1 MKFRRPGFQHFG
13 PDFAGGLT
21 TAIVSLPLALAFG
34 VASGAGPQAGLYGA
48 VIVGMFAALF
58 GSSSRLISEPT
69 GPMTVIMTSVVS
81 SLLAEHPE
89 QGMAMAFTVVML
101 AGLFQ
106 MLMGGLKLGKFIT
119 LMPYSVISGFMSGI
133 GVLLIVMQI
142 PPFLGVDP
150 PGGGTIG
157 VLKALPGMLSSLSWP
172 ELGLGALALGIL
184 FGFPSAWRKKCPPQ
198 LVALLVATGVSMLFL
213 EPDAVRRIGRIP
225 MGLPDFRFP
234 AFSGDMLSDIV
245 LDALVLGVLGSID
258 TLLTAMVADS
268 LTREYHDSDQ
278 ELVGQ
283 GIGNL
288 LSGLCGGLPGAG
300 ATMGTV
306 VNIQTGAK
314 TNLAGV
320 IRALILLAILLG
332 AAPLTGPIPMAV
344 LAAIALKV
352 GVDILDWSFM
362 QRVPHLS
369 RSSTFMMYV
378 VMFLT
383 VFVDLIMAVGVGVFI
398 ANLLTIKRLSDLSAN
413 DVRTIGLNEAGVELP
428 EEEQELM
435 ERAGGK
441 VLLFQLNGPMIFGV
455 AKAIAR
461 EHAAMRH
468 AKVLVIDLSNVPLLG
483 VTVCLSLENMV
494 KDAVGVGG
502 RVIVSGATGR
512 TRERLEK
519 FGFFKQQGLEE
530 RPERKSS
537 LVRALE
543 ILTSLHTPGEEQGV

>member
-1 MKFRRPGFQHFG
+1 MKIHPLRFNYFG
-13 PDFAGGLT
+13 PDLVGGVT

-34 VASGAGPQAGLYGA
+34 VASGVGPQAGLYGA

-81 SLLAEHPE
+81 SMIAEYPD
-89 QGMAMAFTVVML
+89 QGLAMAFTVVML
-101 AGLFQ
+101 AGCFQ
-106 MLMGGLKLGKFIT
+106 ILMGGLKLGKFIT

-133 GVLLIVMQI
+133 GILLIVMQI
-142 PPFLGVDP
+142 PPFLGVAT
-150 PGGGTIG
+150 PGGGTLG
-157 VLKALPGMLSSLSWP
+157 VLKALPGMLASVSYP
-172 ELGLGALALGIL
+172 ELALGIL
-184 FGFPSAWRKKCPPQ
+184 ALAILFGFPVAWRKKCPAQ
-198 LVALLVATGVSMLFL
+198 LVALVVATLVSLFFL
-213 EPDAVRRIGRIP
+213 EGMDVERIGRIP
-225 MGLPDFRFP
+225 MGLPDFQMPTFT
-234 AFSGDMLSDIV
+234 GDMLTHIV
-245 LDALVLGVLGSID
+245 LDGLVLGILGSID
-258 TLLTAMVADS
+258 TLLTAMIADS
-268 LTREYHDSDQ
+268 LTRDYHDSDR

-288 LSGLCGGLPGAG
+288 LSGFCGGLPGAG

-314 TNLAGV
+314 TNLSGV
-320 IRALILLAILLG
+320 LRALILLTILLG

-378 VMFLT
+378 VLFLT

-398 ANLLTIKRLSDLSAN
+398 ANLLTIKRLSDISSN

-428 EEEQELM
+428 EDEQRLM
-435 ERAGGK
+435 ERAGNK

-461 EHAAMRH
+461 EHAAMQH
-468 AKVLVIDLSNVPLLG
+468 AQVLVMDLSNVPLLG

-494 KDAVGVGG
+494 KDAVSGGG
-502 RVIVSGATGR
+502 RVIVAGATGR

-519 FGFFKQQGLEE
+519 FGFFIQEGLEE
-530 RPERKSS
+530 RPDRKA
-537 LVRALE
+537 ALE
-543 ILTSLHTPGEEQGV
+543 RSVQIIGGE